1 MGRKNEREGE
11 RVVDEKKRDRVY
23 MCVIKR
29 ELGSVCER
37 ERLIKVIFF

>member
-1 MGRKNEREGE
+1 MKERERE
-11 RVVDEKKRDRVY
+11 YLMKEKRDRVY
-23 MCVIKR
+23 MVVIKR